1 MGEIN
6 SYKLEQDNL
15 EKQADIANTD
25 LTKLEE
31 RLKGVS
37 SVDELKHEVDV
48 FLEKN
53 DVPTDVEAELKRRT
67 DNFTENTGVLYAR
80 SVLEEYLEKEAS
92 QKETELEKNKEEMLD
107 KITDEISPAAKELEF
122 LGIDPLDSFK
132 IAEEAVKNNIDDT
145 GLNKIIDNIDFASNS
160 LRERIN
166 IYGEMQPNTIITE
179 EQIASTMNNS
189 GVETLNDTIVEQ
201 ETNNY
206 NDMVNDNMIYFAE
219 NGSIIIQGDFN
230 VDPQMNFISKVVND
244 LVVEN
249 NDYNL
254 DMSLF
259 KTSLQT
265 DSYSVSLKPE
275 SYNFS
280 DSEIVALRQKICSV
294 VNGYNKNIDTYNDT
308 LAINSPQLASAISLM
323 ALSLKEQNG
332 EFRFDYRNS
341 DQSMDFMMNINYYD
355 LANSFAANGAV
366 LEEVSGEN
374 FRVSLSSLDKQQQ
387 FEVLNNTYRDQVKLQ
402 KEKSKEKELEQENSM
417 QKKYGEIKYN
427 SANVSGSVLIMVV
440 LAEIIALTAGAFI
453 IFR

>member
-132 IAEEAVKNNIDDT
+132 IAEEAVKNNIDDA

-160 LRERIN
+160 LRERFN

-294 VNGYNKNIDTYNDT
+294 VNEYDKNIDTYNDT
-308 LAINSPQLASAISLM
+308 LATNSPQLASAISLM

>member
-53 DVPTDVEAELKRRT
+53 DVPTDVETELKRRT

-107 KITDEISPAAKELEF
+107 KIADEISPAAKELEF

-160 LRERIN
+160 LRERFN

-179 EQIASTMNNS
+179 EQIASTMDNS

-206 NDMVNDNMIYFAE
+206 NDMVNDNMIYFAGD
-219 NGSIIIQGDFN
+219 GSIIIQGDFN

-265 DSYSVSLKPE
+265 DTYSVSLKPE

-341 DQSMDFMMNINYYD
+341 DQSMDFMMSINYYD
-355 LANSFAANGAV
+355 LVNSFSANGAV

-374 FRVSLSSLDKQQQ
+374 FRVHLSSLDKQQQ
-387 FEVLNNTYRDQVKLQ
+387 FEVLNNTYRDQVKLE

-440 LAEIIALTAGAFI
+440 LAEILALTAGAFI